1 MTRPAPIRTARRFR
15 SLHLRAAAAVCAA
28 ALLITGCN
36 SGGSQQPGQNGGG
49 EQPVLNVHAS
59 STPTYQANFNPIS
72 VTFLPG
78 TRGLIYEPLMAYT
91 PMKPGQGEPWLAEK
105 AEFND
110 DGTELTFTLRQGVT
124 WSDGEAFD
132 ADDVAFTFN
141 LFVEQPAANT
151 GALPVK
157 GAKKV
162 DDHTVTVSFTEPVFA
177 RMPSIGNT
185 TPLPEH
191 IFAEQN
197 PMEYTNDKPIGTG
210 PYTLKSFSD
219 QVYTLQKNPKYWD
232 AESIKVEQIA
242 FPASTTQT
250 FTTSLQQGKLDWAG
264 GFVANIDQIFVAK
277 DKEHNKY
284 WYPGDGMVSLL
295 VNQRKAP
302 FDDLDLRK
310 ALSLAVDRDVLSK
323 TAMQGYTP
331 PAHPTGLVLPAF
343 ESAMAPDYKDAKFTH
358 DAAQAN
364 QLLDQAGYKRGADGI
379 RTTPEGKKLSFDL
392 TIPSGYV
399 DWVAMSKLLQEQLK
413 EVGIELKPQG
423 VATQSWAENRN
434 GGKYD
439 ITIASQAGGTAPY
452 FLYRSF
458 MSSEFKVADDKPA
471 ASNYNRWYDPETDKL
486 FDAYESSDD
495 PAEQQ
500 KAIAGLEKIVVDE
513 LPVIPLLQS
522 PNWFQS
528 RTINFDGWP
537 SEQDPYALPAPFS
550 YPDNLL
556 VIKRLHPTR

>member
-1 MTRPAPIRTARRFR
+1 MTFHPRTFPTRRF
-15 SLHLRAAAAVCAA
+15 SLRVAALVGAA
-28 ALLITGCN
+28 ALMITGC
-36 SGGSQQPGQNGGG
+36 STGGTGGQQPGQDGG

-91 PMKPGQGEPWLAEK
+91 PMKPNEGQPWLAEK

-110 DGTELTFTLRQGVT
+110 DGTELTLDLRAGVT
-124 WSDGEAFD
+124 WSDGEPFT
-132 ADDVAFTFN
+132 ADDVAYTFN
-141 LFVEQPAANT
+141 LYVEEPATNT

-157 GAKKV
+157 SAKKV
-162 DDHTVTVSFTEPVFA
+162 DDDTVTVTFTEPAFA

-191 IFAEQN
+191 VFGKEK
-197 PMEYTNDKPIGTG
+197 PVEFTNEKPIGTG

-219 QVYTLQKNPKYWD
+219 QVYTLQKNPTYWD

-250 FTTSLQQGKLDWAG
+250 FTTSLQQGKLDWSG

-277 DKEHNKY
+277 DPQHNKY
-284 WYPGDGMVSLL
+284 WFPGDGSVNLL
-295 VNQRKAP
+295 VNQQKAP

-310 ALSLAVDRDVLSK
+310 AISLGVDRQVLSD

-343 ESAMAPDYKDAKFTH
+343 ESAMDPKYKDATFVH
-358 DAAQAN
+358 DPAQAN
-364 QLLDQAGYKRGADGI
+364 KILDDAGYTRGADGI
-379 RTTPEGKKLSFDL
+379 RTSPDGKKLSFDL
-392 TIPSGYV
+392 VIPSGYV

-413 EVGIELKPQG
+413 EIGIDLKPQG
-423 VATQSWAENRN
+423 VATQNWSENRN
-434 GGKYD
+434 LGNYD
-439 ITIASQAGGTAPY
+439 ITIASVAGGTAPY
-452 FLYRSF
+452 FLYRSM
-458 MSSEFKVADDKPA
+458 MSSEFKVADGKPA
-471 ASNYNRWYDPETDKL
+471 TSNYSRWYDNETDAL
-486 FDAYESSDD
+486 FAKYEGSNDA
-495 PAEQQ
+495 AVQQ
-500 KAIAGLEKIVVDE
+500 QAIAGMQQIVVDE
-513 LPVIPLLQS
+513 LPLIPLLQS
-522 PNWFQS
+522 PNWFQY
-528 RTINFDGWP
+528 RTVNFDGWP
-537 SEQDPYALPAPFS
+537 TKEDPYALPAPYS

-556 VIKRLHPTR
+556 VIKQLKPTK